1 MKPNFSNMNAILT
14 TLLLAPLAAFA
25 APSADSNSQIVIVSE
40 AGAKLDCSVTKDS
53 GPDEPRFNH
62 SNFNP

>member
-1 MKPNFSNMNAILT
+1 MKIRPTLT
-14 TLLLAPLAAFA
+14 FITALLLAPLAAFA
-25 APSADSNSQIVIVSE
+25 APSAGSNSQIIIASE
-40 AGAKLDCSVTKDS
+40 AGAKVDCSMIKDS

>member
-1 MKPNFSNMNAILT
+1 MKLNFSNMNAILT
-14 TLLLAPLAAFA
+14 ALLLAPLAAFA

-62 SNFNP
+62 SNFKP